1 MLSIIIPSRNE
12 QYLSQTVDDIF
23 AKAKGEIEVIAV
35 IDEQDQPLEPR
46 PNLIVHKKIGKP
58 GMKSAINQAVDIA
71 HGEYILKT
79 DGHCMFGEGFDVILT
94 TNHQDNWIQ
103 IPRRYSLDAEITPWR
118 IKPNRPIVDY
128 EYLVF
133 PFNEVTSV
141 RNGGKWYVRAE
152 ERFSDP
158 RYLIDETMVF
168 QGSCWMMRKDY
179 YLSTCKL
186 EINPKTKD
194 EFVLEPE
201 ELAFKS
207 WLSGGAV
214 MVNKKTWYAHYHK
227 HTGMRGYRIDK
238 RTMKQQRI
246 YHIDYWMH
254 DRWPKATIKVADFIN
269 RFMPIP
275 GYPLDWQNPKYEEE
289 YLRRVEA
296 NKDPKKI
303 MV

>member
-12 QYLSQTVDDIF
+12 FYLKQTVDDIF
-23 AKAKGEIEVIAV
+23 AKARGEIEVIAV

-71 HGEYILKT
+71 KGEYILKT

-94 TNHQDNWIQ
+94 AECQPNWIV
-103 IPRRYSLDAEITPWR
+103 IPRRYSLHAETWTIT
-118 IKPNRPIVDY
+118 PNRPIVDY

-141 RNGGKWYVRAE
+141 RNGGKWYSRAE
-152 ERFSDP
+152 ERFTDP

-179 YLSTCKL
+179 YLNTCKL
-186 EINPKTKD
+186 EINPKTRD

-296 NKDPKKI
+296 NKDPHKI